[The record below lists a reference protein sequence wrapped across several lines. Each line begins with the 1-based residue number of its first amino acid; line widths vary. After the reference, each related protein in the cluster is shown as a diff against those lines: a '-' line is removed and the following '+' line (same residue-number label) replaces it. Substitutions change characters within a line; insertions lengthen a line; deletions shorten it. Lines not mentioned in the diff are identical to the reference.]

1 MSKNPC
7 WRRFVWALPALLALL
22 WPITAS
28 AQSIWEN
35 VKSSGKLRICVVT
48 AGAPYSERDASG
60 RWQGLMLDMGQDLA
74 KQLKV
79 EAVEQETTWGTAVL
93 DIQSNKCDLMFG
105 INPTPNRWEA
115 VDFAGPLWRFSY
127 TLVVRKDLDAGD
139 TWDDFNKPSITLSV
153 IQGTADEE
161 AGRRYA
167 PKAKILT
174 FASLS
179 EAVLAVQSHRADAL
193 VSTALSAL
201 LAHQRNPGLGNF
213 VQVKPE
219 YGLPAYAIMRK
230 DGDGRFRE
238 FVNHWAE
245 YNRDLGNIEVWIK
258 DALAR
263 IGIEKDQIPRSI
275 HFY

>member
-1 MSKNPC
+1 MSRKSVARQFLLC
-7 WRRFVWALPALLALL
+7 LLVALS
-22 WPITAS
+22 WPVAAS
-28 AQSIWEN
+28 AQSVWET
-35 VKSSGKLRICVVT
+35 VKSSGKLRVCVVT
-48 AGAPYSERDASG
+48 AGTPYSEKDATG
-60 RWQGLMLDMGQDLA
+60 RWHGLMVTMGEDLA

-93 DIQSNKCDLMFG
+93 DIQSNKCDVMFG
-105 INPTPNRWEA
+105 LNPTPNRWEA
-115 VDFAGPLWRFSY
+115 VDFAGPLWKFSY

-139 TWDDFNKPSITLSV
+139 TWEDYNKPNITLSV

-161 AGRRYA
+161 AARRYA

-174 FASLS
+174 FSNLS

-193 VSTALSAL
+193 VSTALSAVM
-201 LAHQRNPGLGNF
+201 AHQRNPAMGNF

-219 YGLPAYAIMRK
+219 YGLPAYAVVRK

-238 FVNHWAE
+238 YLNHWAE
-245 YNRDLGNIEVWIK
+245 YNRDLGNIELWIK
-258 DALAR
+258 DSLASV
-263 IGIEKDQIPRSI
+263 GVEKDDIPKAI